1 MALCHNCAKELTEK
15 GDTCP
20 HCNASR
26 DIIWT
31 PGAVSSNA
39 PESTFW
45 YFEVLRKY
53 AVFEGRARRQEFWM
67 FFLINLLI
75 SIVLGF
81 LDGLLGTDQLISALY
96 SIAVFLP
103 GLAVGVRRLHDTDRS
118 GWWMLVPIVPLIF
131 SCQEGH
137 RDGNRFGPSPK

>member
-1 MALCHNCAKELTEK
+1 MAFCHDCAKELTEK
-15 GDTCP
+15 GDSCP

-31 PGAVSSNA
+31 PGAVSSSA

-53 AVFEGRARRQEFWM
+53 AVFEGRARREEFWM

-81 LDGLLGTDQLISALY
+81 LDGFLGTDQLISTLY

-103 GLAVGVRRLHDTDRS
+103 GLAVGIRRLHDTDRS

-131 SCQEGH
+131 SCQEGQ

>member
-1 MALCHNCAKELTEK
+1 
-15 GDTCP
+15 
-20 HCNASR
+20 
-26 DIIWT
+26 
-31 PGAVSSNA
+31 
-39 PESTFW
+39 
-45 YFEVLRKY
+45 
-53 AVFEGRARRQEFWM
+53 M

-131 SCQEGH
+131 SYQEGH
-137 RDGNRFGPSPK
+137 RDANRFGPSPK

>member
-1 MALCHNCAKELTEK
+1 
-15 GDTCP
+15 
-20 HCNASR
+20 
-26 DIIWT
+26 
-31 PGAVSSNA
+31 
-39 PESTFW
+39 
-45 YFEVLRKY
+45 
-53 AVFEGRARRQEFWM
+53 M

-81 LDGLLGTDQLISALY
+81 LDGFLGTDQLISALY

-131 SCQEGH
+131 SCQEGQ